1 MRTLTLKHTPRDEAR
16 ERAGIIAWRNAGF
29 VGAAVLFHAV
39 LVAVLP
45 FVRRP
50 HLTPPPPP
58 AVEIEIEAAPAHG
71 GTKLARGDV
80 TGHTTRNAA
89 GYSLGVRAHAQA
101 HPGDTNMTVEPEAT
115 TTPGPAAQESGEPA
129 PSLMGPHS
137 IGLDGPGSFRMDVA
151 KQLPDEQTLV
161 NEATRH
167 AIVDPLRAHD
177 AMNGDLTSGPL
188 AQELERTTR
197 RMDGTPFE
205 GRAVFS
211 VSVDELGLVVSVGV
225 SEASGSRAVWDE
237 VAHAVMNA
245 FAQKRLHVP
254 AGAKRVA
261 MQIEISSKVVLP
273 SGARHPMTV
282 DSPAVE
288 GLEHAVHGQFDRPAA
303 SPSIVSGSFD
313 VSDIGAHPQRIVG
326 ARVLSEQTY

>member
-1 MRTLTLKHTPRDEAR
+1 M
-16 ERAGIIAWRNAGF
+16 AWRNAGF

-50 HLTPPPPP
+50 SPRPPAPP
-58 AVEIEIEAAPAHG
+58 AVEIEVEEATAG
-71 GTKLARGDV
+71 GTKLA
-80 TGHTTRNAA
+80 TGRATGNAA
-89 GYSLGVRAHAQA
+89 SYARGGVRAHGHAQPRA
-101 HPGDTNMTVEPEAT
+101 GDTNMTVEPEAT
-115 TTPGPAAQESGEPA
+115 ATTGPTAPDDGEPA
-129 PSLMGPHS
+129 PSLVGPQS

-177 AMNGDLTSGPL
+177 VMNGDLTSGPL

-225 SEASGSRAVWDE
+225 SEASGSRAVWND
-237 VAHAVMNA
+237 VARAVMNA

-273 SGARHPMTV
+273 SGASHPMTV
-282 DSPAVE
+282 ESPAAEALAHV
-288 GLEHAVHGQFDRPAA
+288 AQGQFDRPAD

-313 VSDIGAHPQRIVG
+313 VSDIGAHPQRVVG
-326 ARVLSEQTY
+326 ARVLSQQTY